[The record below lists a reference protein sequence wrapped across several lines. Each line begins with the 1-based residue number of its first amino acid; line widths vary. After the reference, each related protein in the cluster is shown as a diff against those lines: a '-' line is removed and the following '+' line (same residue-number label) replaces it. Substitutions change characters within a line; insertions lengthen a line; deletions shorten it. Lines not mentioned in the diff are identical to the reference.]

1 MIYIGQPAIVVR
13 LKRNARARRLTLR
26 LSSVDAM
33 ASLTL
38 PPRIS
43 LREATAF
50 AARQEDWLR
59 GQIARMP
66 ARMPVKI
73 GSEIMFQGNNTRLVA
88 GNGRLVAL
96 GAEGIVI
103 NPVQTAARL
112 RAFLKTEA
120 RNAVV
125 PAAEAFA
132 AQLSKPVGRI
142 SLRDTRSRWGSCS
155 GAGNLM
161 FSWRLVMAPPAVLR
175 YVAAHEVAHLQE
187 MNHSQAFWDVVARLM
202 PDYQIHRVWLKK
214 HGAKLHR
221 VDFSS

>member
-142 SLRDTRSRWGSCS
+142 SLRDTRSRWGVMFGGREPDVLVALGNGPACGFALCCS
-155 GAGNLM
+155 T
-161 FSWRLVMAPPAVLR
+161 
-175 YVAAHEVAHLQE
+175 
-187 MNHSQAFWDVVARLM
+187 
-202 PDYQIHRVWLKK
+202 
-214 HGAKLHR
+214 
-221 VDFSS
+221 